1 VWYDKRKYKVFSESR
16 CHHLMTAFV
25 FFRGSDFDYFSQ
37 LNISKTLG
45 GETMSSE
52 AKSLTKGMQ
61 KVGFL
66 EKVKP
71 HAELIAAALSGVLI
85 VAGWLFDKYG
95 NSADSIIA
103 FLLAFVI
110 GGFAKAKEGIEAT
123 YENKELNVEMLM
135 IFAAV
140 GSAII
145 GYWTEGAVL
154 IFIFAVSGALETYT
168 MNKSHKEISSLME
181 LQPEEA
187 LLITNGYE
195 KRVPVSELRVGDH
208 ILIKPGERVPSDGT
222 IIKGQTNIDEAAIT
236 GESMPVSKGND
247 EEVFAGTVNMTGSIT
262 VQVTKASHD
271 TLFHKII
278 QLVQSAQSEKSP
290 SQLFIERFEGTYVK
304 VVLVVVILMFFLPHF
319 VLGWSWHES
328 FYRAMILLVVASPCA
343 LVASIMPATLSAIS
357 NGAKHGILVKGGVHL
372 ENLSHVAAIAFDK
385 TGTLTKGK
393 PEVTEVIVKNGLEKE
408 NLLWKAASIENHS
421 NHPLAIAIVKYVKRN
436 INKELFHPDSLED
449 IPGWGVKAEIN
460 GEQWKIGKAAFVGKE
475 NVEDFANGKAKELAS
490 LGNTLVFI
498 EINGDLSGMIALKD
512 VVREETKL
520 AIDHL
525 KRQGIYTVMLTGD
538 SEKTARAI
546 AAESHVDEFFA
557 ECLPEVKV
565 EQLKTLKTK
574 YKTVAMVGDGIN
586 DAPALAIAN
595 VGIAMGE
602 GTDVALET
610 ADIVLM
616 KNDLPRIA
624 EAIRLSRRMNK
635 IIKQNVVFSITIIML
650 LIASNFFQMVDL
662 PYGVLG
668 HEGST
673 ILVIL
678 NSLRLLKS

>member
-1 VWYDKRKYKVFSESR
+1 
-16 CHHLMTAFV
+16 
-25 FFRGSDFDYFSQ
+25 
-37 LNISKTLG
+37 
-45 GETMSSE
+45 MSSE
-52 AKSLTKGMQ
+52 AKVLSKSIQEVSL
-61 KVGFL
+61 L
-66 EKVKP
+66 EKIKP
-71 HAELIAAALSGVLI
+71 HFELIAAAVSGVLI
-85 VAGWLFDKYG
+85 AAGWLFDKNG
-95 NSADSIIA
+95 NEVESIISY
-103 FLLAFVI
+103 LLAFVI

-145 GYWTEGAVL
+145 GYWTEGAIL

-181 LQPEEA
+181 LQPQEA
-187 LLITNGYE
+187 LRITNGYE
-195 KRVPVSELRVGDH
+195 KRVAVSELMVGDH
-208 ILIKPGERVPSDGT
+208 ILIKPGERVPSDGV
-222 IIKGQTNIDEAAIT
+222 IIKGLTNIDEAAIT
-236 GESMPVSKGND
+236 GESMPVSKN
-247 EEVFAGTVNMTGSIT
+247 EQAEVFAGTVNLTGSIT
-262 VQVTKASHD
+262 VQVTKESTD
-271 TLFHKII
+271 TLFQKII

-304 VVLVVVILMFFLPHF
+304 VVLLVVISMFFLPYF
-319 VLGWSWHES
+319 LLGWSWHES

-372 ENLSHVAAIAFDK
+372 ENLGHLEAIAFDK

-393 PEVTEVIVKNGLEKE
+393 PEVTEVFVNKGIDKE
-408 NLLWKAASIENHS
+408 ELILKAASIENLS
-421 NHPLAIAIVKYVKRN
+421 NHPLAQAIVNYAKQTLRKDLLQP
-436 INKELFHPDSLED
+436 ESLED
-449 IPGWGVKAEIN
+449 IPGWGVKASIN
-460 GEQWKIGKAAFVGKE
+460 GEQWKIGKAAFVGNDQVDE
-475 NVEDFANGKAKELAS
+475 FAEGKALELAG

-498 EINGDLSGMIALKD
+498 EIDGMLSAMIAMKD
-512 VVREETKL
+512 VVREETKH
-520 AIDHL
+520 AIEDL
-525 KRQGIYTVMLTGD
+525 KKQNIKTIMLTGD

-546 AAESHVDEFFA
+546 AAESHVDEFYA
-557 ECLPEVKV
+557 ECLPEEKV
-565 EQLKTLKTK
+565 EQLKQLKEK

-595 VGIAMGE
+595 VGIAMGG

-616 KNDLPRIA
+616 KNDLPKIA
-624 EAIRLSRRMNK
+624 EAVRLSQRMNK
-635 IIKQNVVFSITIIML
+635 IIKQNVVFSIAVIML
-650 LIASNFFQMVDL
+650 LICSNFFQLLDL
-662 PYGVLG
+662 PFGVIG

>member
-1 VWYDKRKYKVFSESR
+1 
-16 CHHLMTAFV
+16 
-25 FFRGSDFDYFSQ
+25 
-37 LNISKTLG
+37 
-45 GETMSSE
+45 MSSN
-52 AKSLTKGMQ
+52 AKSLTKEVQNIG
-61 KVGFL
+61 L
-66 EKVKP
+66 IEKIKP
-71 HAELIAAALSGVLI
+71 HAELIAASLSGVLI
-85 VAGWLFDKYG
+85 AAGWLFDKYG
-95 NSADSIIA
+95 NGVDSIIA
-103 FLLAFVI
+103 YLLAFVI

-145 GYWTEGAVL
+145 GYWTEGAIL

-187 LLITNGYE
+187 LLISNGDE
-195 KRVPVSELRVGDH
+195 KKVPVSELHVGDQ
-208 ILIKPGERVPSDGT
+208 ILIKPGERVPSDGM

-236 GESMPVSKGND
+236 GESMPVSKGEQ

-262 VQVTKASHD
+262 VQVTKESKD
-271 TLFHKII
+271 TLFQKII

-304 VVLVVVILMFFLPHF
+304 VVLLVVIAMIFLPYF
-319 VLGWSWHES
+319 LLGWSWHES

-357 NGAKHGILVKGGVHL
+357 NGARHGILVKGGVHL
-372 ENLSHVAAIAFDK
+372 ENLSHLEAIAFDK

-393 PEVTEVIVKNGLEKE
+393 PEVTEVIVKKGLEKD
-408 NLLWKAASIENHS
+408 NLIWKAASIESHS
-421 NHPLAIAIVKYVKRN
+421 NHPLAQAIVKYSKQN
-436 INKELFHPDSLED
+436 ISKELLHPDSLED
-449 IPGWGVKAEIN
+449 VPGWGVIAELN

-475 NVEDFANGKAKELAS
+475 NVDKFADGKAKDLAS

-498 EINGDLSGMIALKD
+498 EINGELSAMIAMKD
-512 VVREETKL
+512 VVREETKV

-525 KRQGIYTVMLTGD
+525 KKQGIQTVMLTGD

-557 ECLPEVKV
+557 ECLPEEKV
-565 EQLKTLKTK
+565 EQLKQLKEK

-616 KNDLPRIA
+616 KNDLPKIS
-624 EAIRLSRRMNK
+624 EAIRLSQRMNK
-635 IIKQNVVFSITIIML
+635 IIKQNVIFSISIIML
-650 LIASNFFQMVDL
+650 LIASNFFQMLDL
-662 PYGVLG
+662 PYGVIG

-678 NSLRLLKS
+678 NSLRLLK